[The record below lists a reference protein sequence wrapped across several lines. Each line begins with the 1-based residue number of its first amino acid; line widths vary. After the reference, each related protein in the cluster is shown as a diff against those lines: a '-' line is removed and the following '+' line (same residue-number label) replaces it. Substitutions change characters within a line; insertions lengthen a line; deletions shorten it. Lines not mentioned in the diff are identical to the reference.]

1 MGTLIRNG
9 FIYDGNGNPPFKGDV
24 LIHGEKIVKVGV
36 IEKRRVRKTIDASN
50 AVLAPGFIDIGGS
63 LNLDLDIF
71 SSDCEENYVRQGI
84 TTVIG
89 GNGGFSLAPL
99 SRNSLDLI
107 DELKIRGGININ
119 WNSVKE
125 LFSTVKRFGLMINF
139 GTLVGHS
146 NLRNIVYRGEP
157 RDLTDNE
164 IDFLKRILSQALN
177 DGACGLSFLPLSGS
191 QNIFN
196 HEMRALAEVLAL
208 KGRLFCIEA
217 GNILNSADVMEKALN
232 FTSKLNLNLELNGL
246 DSLKNLKESYETA
259 NINFGYAPFNY
270 KILKRPNFLSENVQG
285 KISDEFMLAPNSIV
299 SSGGASALPFTTLAE
314 TPFLKFIRLAKD
326 FKNFTLEKAVSKIT
340 SLPAKKYGIKKRGL
354 IKENYKADI
363 NVLRDGTPSEVLVNG
378 RLVLDG
384 GEIQKIKSG
393 AIITPAFF

>member
-1 MGTLIRNG
+1 VGILIRNG

-24 LIHGEKIVKVGV
+24 LIHGENIVKVGG
-36 IEKRRVRKTIDASN
+36 IEKRRVKKIIDASN
-50 AVLAPGFIDIGGS
+50 AVVMPGFIDIGGA

-71 SSDCEENYVRQGI
+71 SSDCEENYVKQGI

-89 GNGGFSLAPL
+89 GNGGFSLAPI
-99 SRNSLDLI
+99 SKNSLHLI
-107 DELKIRGGININ
+107 DGLRTRGRVNIN

-125 LFSTVKRFGLMINF
+125 LFNTVKRFGLMINF
-139 GTLVGHS
+139 GTLVGYS

-164 IDFLKRILSQALN
+164 LNFLKRILSQALN
-177 DGACGLSFLPLSGS
+177 DGACGLSFLPSPNS

-196 HEMRALAEVLAL
+196 HEMRALAEIVAS
-208 KGRLFCIEA
+208 KGRLFCIEGGNVSNLEALVESAVNFA
-217 GNILNSADVMEKALN
+217 GE
-232 FTSKLNLNLELNGL
+232 LNLNVEINGFQ
-246 DSLKNLKESYETA
+246 SLKNLKEIYETA
-259 NINFGYAPFNY
+259 NINFGYAPFND
-270 KILKRPNFLSENVQG
+270 K
-285 KISDEFMLAPNSIV
+285 DEFIPAPNSII
-299 SSGGASALPFTTLAE
+299 SSVGVSALPFSNLAE
-314 TPFLKFIRLAKD
+314 TVFLKLIRSAKD
-326 FKNFTLEKAVSKIT
+326 FENIALENIVSKIT
-340 SLPAKKYGIKKRGL
+340 FLPAKKYGIKKRGL

-363 NVLRDGTPSEVLVNG
+363 NILRDGMPSEVLVNG